1 MTPFHRQV
9 RKELRIQML
18 AHLLARLSVCSYLGM
33 KKAVGHLE
41 AALQATQ
48 LEVNP

>member
-1 MTPFHRQV
+1 MTPFHREV
-9 RKELRIQML
+9 RKELRIQ
-18 AHLLARLSVCSYLGM
+18 LLARLSVCSYLGM